1 MKIMCDFELDFSTI
15 EKKFSIKFEDYFS
28 YGLNDFD
35 ELISDGLVEIKDR
48 KIKVAEMGRLL
59 IRNVAM
65 KFDGFLERKEDS
77 GKYSRTV

>member
-1 MKIMCDFELDFSTI
+1 MCDFELDFKNI
-15 EKKFSIKFEDYFS
+15 ENKFDINFEEYFS
-28 YGLNDFD
+28 HGLNDFD
-35 ELISDGLVEIKDR
+35 ELIADGLVEIKDR
-48 KIKVAEMGRLL
+48 KITVNEMGRLL